1 MLSLPVPMSDLSAIK
16 NEFLKRVISKIE
28 ENLSDE
34 HFGVSELAEAV
45 NMSRSNLLRRVKSIT
60 SLSVSLLIR
69 QVRLQKARELLKDDS
84 LTVSEV
90 SYKVG
95 FNSTSYFIKCFKD
108 EYGYPPG
115 ELGKMGEE
123 AEESP
128 ANDQKPGKVPIWSL
142 VLAAVLAIA
151 VFTFIWLQPGPA
163 PEPLEKSIAVLPFQN
178 DSNDSSNVYIING
191 LMEAILDHLQK
202 IEDLRVVSRTSVEKY
217 RSNPKTVREI
227 SKELDINYI
236 VEGSGQKIGDQI
248 LLTVQLVE
256 APRDRHVWSQR
267 YNRKAEDIFQ
277 LQTDVAKNI
286 ADQIEV
292 IITPDVEK
300 RIDKIP
306 TENLVAYD
314 YYLKGL
320 EYSREETREGLY
332 LAIDN
337 FEKAIAQDAGFAH
350 AYAYIAI
357 CYYYLDLF
365 QAHKQYGEEINTYAD
380 KALLLDA
387 ELPESM
393 IAKAMF
399 YMQDEQYELAVKFLE
414 KVLEYRPN
422 SGWISNFLTEIY
434 TIYLPNT
441 EKYLR
446 HALRASR
453 LNMGAQDSA
462 TSSITYL
469 HLSNALA
476 QTGFL
481 KEAEEYVKKSKAYN
495 PANLFSEY
503 LYAYI
508 LLAQNKDFEKTKE
521 LVKKKKKKDT
531 TRLDII
537 QEVAKVCYYMG
548 DFSEAMKYYEKFM
561 AIEKAEDFNIF
572 PSENAKI
579 GHVMEKL
586 GRMEESKAHFAA
598 FKEYAENDKSIYRSL
613 SLAAYYAHHGEHDQA
628 IEYLKAFSEQKNY
641 QFWVIL
647 FLRDEPLFEGLKD
660 HPEFDGVMDKIE
672 EKFWAQHRQTRM
684 MLEEE
689 GLL

>member
-1 MLSLPVPMSDLSAIK
+1 MLDFLAIK
-16 NEFLKRVISKIE
+16 NEFLKKVILKIE

-34 HFGVSELAEAV
+34 HFGVSELADEV
-45 NMSRSNLLRRVKSIT
+45 NISRSHLLRKVKNIT
-60 SLSVSLLIR
+60 SLSVSQLIR
-69 QVRLQKARELLKDDS
+69 QVRLQKARELLKDNS

-95 FNSTSYFIKCFKD
+95 FNSASYIIKCFKD

-115 ELGKMGEE
+115 ELGKKEE
-123 AEESP
+123 EEMEENL
-128 ANDQKPGKVPIWSL
+128 AGDQNSGRVPLWSL
-142 VLAAVLAIA
+142 ILAAALAFA
-151 VFTFIWLQPGPA
+151 VFIFIWLQPKSTQ
-163 PEPLEKSIAVLPFQN
+163 EPLEKSIAVLPFKN
-178 DSNDSSNVYIING
+178 DSNDSSNVYFING

-202 IEDLRVVSRTSVEKY
+202 IEDLRVISRTSVEKY
-217 RSNPKTVREI
+217 RYDPKTIREI
-227 SKELDINYI
+227 SEELDVNYF

-256 APRDRHVWSQR
+256 AQQDKHVWSER
-267 YNRKAEDIFQ
+267 YNRRAEDIFQ

-292 IITPDVEK
+292 IITPEEEK

-306 TENLVAYD
+306 TEDLVAYD

-320 EYSREETREGLY
+320 EYSRAETHEGLH
-332 LAIDN
+332 LAIEN

-365 QAHKQYGEEINTYAD
+365 QANKQYGGEINTYAD

-387 ELPESM
+387 DLPESM
-393 IAKAMF
+393 LAKALF
-399 YMQDEQYELAVKFLE
+399 YMQDAQYELAVKFLE
-414 KVLEYRPN
+414 KVLRYRPN
-422 SGWISNFLTEIY
+422 SGWVNNFLTDIY
-434 TIYLPNT
+434 TTYLPNT
-441 EKYLR
+441 EKYLK

-453 LNMGAQDSA
+453 LNLGTQDSITA
-462 TSSITYL
+462 SFTYL

-481 KEAEEYVKKSKAYN
+481 KEAEKNIKKSLAHN

-508 LLAQNKDFEKTKE
+508 LLAQNKDLEKTKQLLLQALE
-521 LVKKKKKKDT
+521 KDT

-537 QEVAKVCYYMG
+537 QEVAKVCYYLG
-548 DFSEAMKYYEKFM
+548 DFNEAMQYYEKFM
-561 AIEKAEDFNIF
+561 AIQEAEDFNIY

-579 GHVMEKL
+579 GYVLEKM
-586 GRMEESKAHFAA
+586 GRIEESKAHFAA
-598 FKEYAENDKSIYRSL
+598 FKEYAENDKSIYHSL
-613 SLAAYYAHHGEHDQA
+613 SLSAYYAHHGQYNLA
-628 IEYLKAFSEQKNY
+628 IAHLKTFSEQENY
-641 QFWVIL
+641 QFWIVL
-647 FLRDEPLFEGLKD
+647 FLRDEPLLEGLKN
-660 HPEFDGVMDKIE
+660 HPEFDEVMNKIE
-672 EKFWAQHRQTRM
+672 EKFWTQHKQTRA